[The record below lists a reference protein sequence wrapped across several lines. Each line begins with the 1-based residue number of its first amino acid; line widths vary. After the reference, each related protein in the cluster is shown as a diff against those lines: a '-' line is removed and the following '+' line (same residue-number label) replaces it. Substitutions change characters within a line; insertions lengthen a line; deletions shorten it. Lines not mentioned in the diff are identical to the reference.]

1 MERASFQSL
10 IFAFYVVGFSLLS
23 PIISAIGTDDVS
35 QQLLR
40 WLDLSDYFGCPSTS
54 GLSRTMLFGCAA
66 SVLRNLFNGVGAT
79 RLQLQGNIVS
89 TKPIIFSMNPIC
101 WVACWLISFCLTQ
114 VLLGWTRA
122 IPYVALKTANMQA
135 GVAAGMAQGELQ
147 GCFNNLQTVMR
158 IIAPLLW
165 SGLYSL
171 GSSKGRP
178 GVFHY
183 GVSAACFVQLILS
196 MLVIRNFQYHGVYQR
211 FWVYFE

>member
-1 MERASFQSL
+1 MMFCVCNTGTIHAGR
-10 IFAFYVVGFSLLS
+10 LLS
-23 PIISAIGTDDVS
+23 AIYYQVWPVLVESRG
-35 QQLLR
+35 LR
-40 WLDLSDYFGCPSTS
+40 VEC
-54 GLSRTMLFGCAA
+54 
-66 SVLRNLFNGVGAT
+66 
-79 RLQLQGNIVS
+79 
-89 TKPIIFSMNPIC
+89 
-101 WVACWLISFCLTQ
+101 Q